1 MGLYA
6 LGDLWRTNEFR
17 THLPQAWCRDPG
29 CAELDQSGRRVWRR
43 HDPGSSVRSGL
54 GDELLHMALEEDS
67 LARAPFR
74 REAVGAEG
82 ALQVVAKLPVLSASH
97 HLRAGLRG
105 RRVGGPLSDG
115 GLRRGRDARAGAR

>member
-29 CAELDQSGRRVWRR
+29 CAELDQSGRRIWRR

-54 GDELLHMALEEDS
+54 GDELLHMAEVEWDHEAHFRAKCLSHGLRHVFPMWSEPPPRQEIRAS
-67 LARAPFR
+67 FAREFPAPAAERAATPARA
-74 REAVGAEG
+74 
-82 ALQVVAKLPVLSASH
+82 
-97 HLRAGLRG
+97 
-105 RRVGGPLSDG
+105 
-115 GLRRGRDARAGAR
+115 